1 MKHLK
6 KEELIGIRKVLR
18 FTHDRDTVQNILNVI
33 GRENWTREVL
43 EECDSSLLTN
53 EQNALFESLG
63 GYFSDEEF
71 EQRLYSDDINE
82 EISDL
87 LRKQGVTPFLYQNE
101 DYLNSIREG
110 KVICEGIE
118 AKQIINNYYKQINES
133 YEEKSDF

>member
-110 KVICEGIE
+110 KVICEGIDVDE
-118 AKQIINNYYKQINES
+118 ITSEYYNKMNNYINEQNCI
-133 YEEKSDF
+133 